1 MSSTATLEITVPTAT
16 APATT
21 ARSMKAAMTGRDR
34 AILAAIAAGR
44 VAVAAGTGFA
54 LTVDGRCC
62 ADQFAGARLRAAG
75 LIRGASSGTPELTP
89 AGRALLTAA

>member
-1 MSSTATLEITVPTAT
+1 MSSTATLEITVPT
-16 APATT
+16 
-21 ARSMKAAMTGRDR
+21 TGRDR

-44 VAVAAGTGFA
+44 VAVASGTGFA
-54 LTVDGRCC
+54 LTVDGCCC
-62 ADQFAGARLRAAG
+62 ADQFAGTRLKAAG